1 MASSVKAPKFGLV
14 SSIIPDVWLFKL
26 KSLVSRSVKKRGTL
40 NTPKSEPV
48 AADQLAP
55 FLPKT
60 VQNCYKHTSPSGL
73 PPSKPTEVTTP
84 DKRTESDTSISRN
97 GNQFLDDAYLTQSTS
112 KRSFIVTPVVTS
124 CKTPGSQITVS
135 SESPS
140 SLFDRLTTYNRS
152 TALSLKNMHK
162 FGGDQLLTI
171 GKGNARS
178 SFRKVGPINIA
189 WLLPGCGNAPCR
201 QVRHGSFDMENESKT
216 ELEAAVPEIE
226 PSGVG
231 NVYPTWPKTAGSR
244 EHATTWSLEL
254 TNGEVLK
261 KQMVIT
267 QGKFGNGWVGSE
279 SSFRDLRSRSGI
291 ETGSLTPSSCINEI
305 EPDFGHKVSPRRLSS
320 STNETTR
327 GSRDPPWSFAYLSG
341 TDTTN
346 VSSFELGIR
355 KNRSMW
361 STTSDS
367 EAAFNRETEN
377 GNVSDTQSVLR
388 ARILAAE
395 RLREGSNFSSREH
408 KKKDNVTSK
417 REEST
422 ALVDSVKSV
431 LEQRRQKS
439 LLLEEE
445 ELEQACCRL
454 STHGSPALGVHNTP
468 VFESFLEVS
477 AKGRSLNLPA
487 GATRVRVD
495 DSSTSSARELHCI
508 NVESP
513 SQTTRPQGQAHEFC
527 DCRPNRGGREAR
539 GSRNFTNM
547 RRDSACRAKKRTHES
562 KESIKSKKWSSRH
575 KSKESHGDR
584 STSHPHRAGHSM
596 ENSKFQECDFT
607 PDKQNVCRNPG
618 SRRRSS
624 KEYSRSAAL
633 NATATAAAAPEEAM
647 LDMTIIPNE
656 LHGLVKESVALVK
669 SSYDPYKDF
678 RESMI
683 EMIVEKD
690 IQETGDLEELLQC
703 YLSLNEV
710 EYHTVIVNVFTDV
723 WRELFGNYS

>member
-1 MASSVKAPKFGLV
+1 MASSVKAPKFGFV
-14 SSIIPDVWLFKL
+14 SSIIPDAWLFKL
-26 KSLVSRSVKKRGTL
+26 KSLGSRSVKRRGTL
-40 NTPKSEPV
+40 NTPM
-48 AADQLAP
+48 
-55 FLPKT
+55 
-60 VQNCYKHTSPSGL
+60 
-73 PPSKPTEVTTP
+73 
-84 DKRTESDTSISRN
+84 I
-97 GNQFLDDAYLTQSTS
+97 
-112 KRSFIVTPVVTS
+112 TPVVTS

-162 FGGDQLLTI
+162 LGGDQ
-171 GKGNARS
+171 
-178 SFRKVGPINIA
+178 F
-189 WLLPGCGNAPCR
+189 
-201 QVRHGSFDMENESKT
+201 
-216 ELEAAVPEIE
+216 
-226 PSGVG
+226 
-231 NVYPTWPKTAGSR
+231 
-244 EHATTWSLEL
+244 
-254 TNGEVLK
+254 
-261 KQMVIT
+261 
-267 QGKFGNGWVGSE
+267 
-279 SSFRDLRSRSGI
+279 
-291 ETGSLTPSSCINEI
+291 
-305 EPDFGHKVSPRRLSS
+305 PRRLSS

-327 GSRDPPWSFAYLSG
+327 GSRDPPWSFAYPSG

-367 EAAFNRETEN
+367 EATFNGETEN

-408 KKKDNVTSK
+408 KKKDNLTSK

-422 ALVDSVKSV
+422 AQLDSVKSV

-445 ELEQACCRL
+445 ELQQACCRL
-454 STHGSPALGVHNTP
+454 STHGSPALGAHNTP

-513 SQTTRPQGQAHEFC
+513 SQTTTPQ
-527 DCRPNRGGREAR
+527 
-539 GSRNFTNM
+539 
-547 RRDSACRAKKRTHES
+547 
-562 KESIKSKKWSSRH
+562 
-575 KSKESHGDR
+575 
-584 STSHPHRAGHSM
+584 
-596 ENSKFQECDFT
+596 
-607 PDKQNVCRNPG
+607 
-618 SRRRSS
+618 
-624 KEYSRSAAL
+624 
-633 NATATAAAAPEEAM
+633 
-647 LDMTIIPNE
+647 DMTIIRNE
-656 LHGLVKESVALVK
+656 LHGLVKESVAVVK

-690 IQETGDLEELLQC
+690 VQETGDLEELLQC